1 MAGTTLT
8 SSLIVRL
15 VDQVSA
21 PARKVGA
28 SLLGLNNDAR
38 GGFGGR
44 LTQAIDTNNAA
55 LERARGRLLEAGA
68 AFFADFCAFWF
79 SIKRSSFF

>member
-1 MAGTTLT
+1 MAGKTLT

-28 SLLGLNNDAR
+28 SLLGLNNDAK
-38 GGFGGR
+38 GGFGAK

-55 LERARGRLLEAGA
+55 LDRARAQRHRPDAMSPPA
-68 AFFADFCAFWF
+68 RASA
-79 SIKRSSFF
+79 SSVDVY